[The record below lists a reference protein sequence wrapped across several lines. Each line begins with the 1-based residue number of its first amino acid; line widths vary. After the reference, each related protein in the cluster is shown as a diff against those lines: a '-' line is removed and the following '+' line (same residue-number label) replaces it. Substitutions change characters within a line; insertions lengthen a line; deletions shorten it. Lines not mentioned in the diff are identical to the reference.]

1 MNFANFALNVKEI
14 VSEMTLSEAC
24 SLVVEF
30 TSFDKSLDVGE
41 IRVDR
46 ANNKI
51 YMNTSEGRGAE
62 KEVAL

>member
-1 MNFANFALNVKEI
+1 
-14 VSEMTLSEAC
+14 MTLSEAC

-41 IRVDR
+41 ICVDR

-51 YMNTSEGRGAE
+51 YINTSEGRGTE
-62 KEVAL
+62 KEVEL